1 MICFTSLYLHF
12 QGPVPL
18 ANLSE
23 GLRRY
28 AKQLEADIDSYLQSG
43 NKDMPSKCMIAQDIL
58 RMVRPIFLTPGRGC
72 SPGDVEWRSGE
83 DRKA

>member
-1 MICFTSLYLHF
+1 MAVTICNNTLKMYNV

-23 GLRRY
+23 SLRPY
-28 AKQLEADIDSYLQSG
+28 AKQMEADIDSYLQSG

-58 RMVRPIFLTPGRGC
+58 RMVRSLVLVLQG
-72 SPGDVEWRSGE
+72 S
-83 DRKA
+83 